1 MRSRGD
7 EVNSVKYPQLDA
19 THWHTVS
26 MQILFTLA
34 LLPLCLSPSCSPYLA
49 LSLSLSPFRYRDPRR
64 ERERERESLSAP
76 SSFALLFRRCL
87 SRGKRS
93 DAPRVHTPRLHH
105 AYTRPPPPSRPL
117 PLPVSR
123 TLPRNRITLF
133 IPISS
138 SLLARNECFS
148 GAFCRNVTFFAKP

>member
-1 MRSRGD
+1 MAMRSRGD

-64 ERERERESLSAP
+64 ERERVPLRTLVLRSPLPPVPLSWKAK
-76 SSFALLFRRCL
+76 RRTTCAYPTF
-87 SRGKRS
+87 
-93 DAPRVHTPRLHH
+93 APRVHTFPSSL
-105 AYTRPPPPSRPL
+105 PPPPPAC
-117 PLPVSR
+117 VSHLAAKPHHALY
-123 TLPRNRITLF
+123 TDLVI
-133 IPISS
+133 
-138 SLLARNECFS
+138 LAR
-148 GAFCRNVTFFAKP
+148 A